1 MTIVSIERKL
11 NVPLNKAWPLLGDYS
26 RSPSHAFRVI
36 LHEEGDPKD
45 NGVGTVRSI
54 KIGLFT
60 IKQRLEDVEPSK
72 YFTYSILSGPPV
84 RKYTGKY
91 MFIQDIDSTIIR
103 WNADIEPKYPLI
115 GWIIAIF
122 AKKAV
127 NQILDQ
133 IESDYRKN

>member
-1 MTIVSIERKL
+1 MTTVSIKRKL
-11 NVPLNKAWPLLGDYS
+11 NVPLNKAWSLLSDYS

-60 IKQRLEDVEPSK
+60 IMQRLEAVEPSQH
-72 YFTYSILSGPPV
+72 FTYSILSGPPV
-84 RKYTGKY
+84 RKYIGKY
-91 MFIQDIDSTIIR
+91 MFVEDNDSTIIR
-103 WNADIEPKYPLI
+103 WSADVEPKYPLI
-115 GWIIAIF
+115 GWIIAF
-122 AKKAV
+122 FSKKAV

-133 IESDYRKN
+133 IESDN